1 VTDRYVYAFADA
13 AEVPRELLGGKG
25 AGLAEMTRLGLPV
38 PDGFTVTTAAC
49 VHAMHADGAWPD
61 GLQEQIDG
69 ALGDLEE
76 RCGRRLGDGATPLLV
91 SVRSGA
97 AVSMPGM
104 METILNLGLG
114 DAAARALAEETG
126 DARFAYDSYRR
137 LLQMFGEVVAGV
149 GAHVF
154 EDALSR
160 RKAEQGVKLDT
171 QLSGDD
177 LRGLCNE
184 FKRLYAE
191 GSGAEFPQEPR
202 EQLQLA
208 ISAVFRSWGAPRAQV
223 YRRANDISDDLG
235 TAANICQMVFGNR
248 GEGSGTGVCFSR
260 DPATGEHRLYG
271 EFLQN
276 AQGEDVVAGIRTPE
290 PIERMRELLPDAYR
304 ELVATVE
311 QLERHHRDVQDIEFT
326 VEQGRLYMLQTRTAK
341 RTAQAALR
349 IVRELVAEG
358 MITPDEAVLR
368 IDPAQL
374 DQLLHPRLDA
384 SVEADPIAR
393 GLGASPGAAV
403 GAAVF
408 DADTA
413 ARRGAAGEAVVLV
426 RWETTPDD
434 IHGLI
439 QAQGVVTSHGGMT
452 SHAAVVARGM
462 GKPCVAGVESAQID
476 EAAHTLTVGDVV
488 VHEGD
493 MITID
498 GAAGTLMLGAL
509 PLVAAELGDDF
520 AAVAAWADERR
531 RLRVRAN
538 ADTPEDARRAREL
551 GAEGIGLCRTEH
563 MFMAAERLPVVREM
577 ILATEDSTREAAL
590 AQLLPMQQSDFEAIF
605 AAMAGLPVTVRL
617 LDPPLHEFLPDRT
630 ALAVELALAA
640 PGPERTRLERL
651 AERVRQLSEQNPM
664 LGTRGCRLALLH
676 PGIYAMQVRA
686 IVRGAL
692 AAAGRG
698 EAAQIE
704 IMIPLVAYAE
714 ELRRMRALV
723 EDVLADE
730 LEGTT
735 RTLEI
740 STGTMIELP
749 RAALRAAEI
758 AEHADFFS
766 FGTNDLTQTTL
777 GFSRDDAESAFL
789 ATYLESGVIE
799 RNPFASIDAD
809 GVGELVRIGAER
821 GRTARPGLKLGI
833 CGEHG
838 GDPASVSF
846 FHRAGLDYV
855 SCSPFRVPIARLAA
869 ARAAL
874 GAAGSST

>member
-1 VTDRYVYAFADA
+1 MTETYVYAFADA

-25 AGLAEMTRLGLPV
+25 AGLAEMTKLGLPV
-38 PDGFTVTTAAC
+38 PDGFTITTAAC
-49 VHAMHADGAWPD
+49 VHAMHSGGDWPD
-61 GLQEQIDG
+61 GLAEQIDR
-69 ALGDLEE
+69 ALAALEE
-76 RCGRRLGDGATPLLV
+76 RCGRLLGDDSAPLLV

-104 METILNLGLG
+104 METILNLGLN
-114 DAAARALAEETG
+114 DVAARALADETG
-126 DARFAYDSYRR
+126 DERFAYDSYRR

-154 EDALSR
+154 EHALTR
-160 RKAEQGVKLDT
+160 RKAEKGVKLDT
-171 QLSGDD
+171 GLTGED
-177 LRGLCNE
+177 LRGLCTE

-191 GSGAEFPQEPR
+191 GSGKEFPQDPR
-202 EQLQLA
+202 EQLRLA
-208 ISAVFRSWGAPRAQV
+208 ISAVFRSWGAPRAHV

-248 GEGSGTGVCFSR
+248 GESSGTGVCFSR
-260 DPATGEHRLYG
+260 DPATGEHVLYG

-290 PIERMRELLPDAYR
+290 PIARMQELLPDAYE

-311 QLERHHRDVQDIEFT
+311 RLERHHREVQDIEFT

-349 IVRELVAEG
+349 IVREFVADG
-358 MITPDEAVLR
+358 VITPDEAVLR
-368 IDPAQL
+368 IDPSQL
-374 DQLLHPRLDA
+374 DQLLHPRLDT
-384 SVEADPIAR
+384 SVEAVPIAT

-413 ARRGAAGEAVVLV
+413 AKRGAAGEAVVLV

-439 QAQGVVTSHGGMT
+439 QAQGVLTSHGGMT

-462 GKPCVAGVESAQID
+462 GKPCVAGVESAKID
-476 EAAHTLTVGDVV
+476 EAARTLTIGDVV
-488 VHEGD
+488 VREGD
-493 MITID
+493 IITID

-520 AAVAAWADERR
+520 AAIAAWADERR

-563 MFMAAERLPVVREM
+563 MFMSAERLPVVREM
-577 ILATEDSTREAAL
+577 ILATQDSRREEAL
-590 AQLLPMQQSDFEAIF
+590 ARLLPMQQADFEAIF

-630 ALAVELALAA
+630 ALAVELAGTA
-640 PGPERTRLERL
+640 PGAERMRLERL

-714 ELRRMRALV
+714 ELRRMRELV
-723 EDVLADE
+723 EEVVAEE
-730 LEGTT
+730 LESAGSE
-735 RTLEI
+735 LEVSI
-740 STGTMIELP
+740 GTMIELP

-758 AEHADFFS
+758 AEYADFFS

-789 ATYLESGVIE
+789 ATYLEAGVIE
-799 RNPFASIDAD
+799 RNPFASIDVD

-821 GRTARPGLKLGI
+821 GRAARPGLKLGI

-838 GDPASVSF
+838 GDPASVAF
-846 FHRAGLDYV
+846 FHAAGLDYV

-874 GAAGSST
+874 GATGERR

>member
-1 VTDRYVYAFADA
+1 MTDRYVYAFADA

-38 PDGFTVTTAAC
+38 PDGFTITTAAC
-49 VHAMHADGAWPD
+49 VHAMHAAGAWPD

-69 ALGDLEE
+69 ALAELEE
-76 RCGRRLGDGATPLLV
+76 RCGRRLGDDAAPLLV

-114 DAAARALAEETG
+114 DAAAHALAEETG

-160 RKAEQGVKLDT
+160 RKSEQGVKLDT
-171 QLSGDD
+171 QLSADD
-177 LRGLCNE
+177 LRGLCAE
-184 FKRLYAE
+184 FKRLYGE
-191 GSGAEFPQEPR
+191 GSSADFPQDPR

-290 PIERMRELLPDAYR
+290 PIEHMRELLPDAYA

-311 QLERHHRDVQDIEFT
+311 RLERHHRDVQDIEFT
-326 VEQGRLYMLQTRTAK
+326 VEQGHLYMLQTRTAK

-358 MITPDEAVLR
+358 VITPDEAVLR

-476 EAAHTLTVGDVV
+476 EAARTLTVGEVV
-488 VHEGD
+488 VREGD

-577 ILATEDSTREAAL
+577 ILATEDSRREEAL

-617 LDPPLHEFLPDRT
+617 LDPPLHEFLPDGT

-640 PGPERTRLERL
+640 PGPERTRLARL

-698 EAAQIE
+698 EAAQVE
-704 IMIPLVAYAE
+704 IMIPLVAFAE
-714 ELRRMRALV
+714 ELRRMRGLV

-735 RTLEI
+735 RELEI
-740 STGTMIELP
+740 SIGTMIELP
-749 RAALRAAEI
+749 RAALRAGEI
-758 AEHADFFS
+758 AAFADFFS

-777 GFSRDDAESAFL
+777 GFSRDDAESGFL
-789 ATYLESGVIE
+789 ATYLEAGVIE

-821 GRTARPGLKLGI
+821 GRAARPELKLGI

-838 GDPASVSF
+838 GDPASVAF

-874 GAAGSST
+874 GASG

>member
-1 VTDRYVYAFADA
+1 MSDQYVYAFADA

-38 PDGFTVTTAAC
+38 PDGFTITTAAC
-49 VHAMHADGAWPD
+49 VHAMHSEGAWPE

-69 ALGDLEE
+69 ALAALEQ
-76 RCGRRLGDGATPLLV
+76 RCGRQLGDAAAPLLV

-104 METILNLGLG
+104 METILNLGLN
-114 DAAARALAEETG
+114 DVAAQALADETD

-154 EDALSR
+154 EHALTR
-160 RKAEQGVKLDT
+160 RKADQGVKLDT

-177 LRGLCNE
+177 LRGLCTE
-184 FKRLYAE
+184 FERLYAE
-191 GSGAEFPQEPR
+191 GSGTEFPQDPR
-202 EQLQLA
+202 EQLRLA
-208 ISAVFRSWGAPRAQV
+208 ISAVFRSWGAPRAHV

-260 DPATGEHRLYG
+260 DPATGERRLYG

-290 PIERMRELLPDAYR
+290 PIERMRELLPEAYD

-311 QLERHHRDVQDIEFT
+311 RLEQHHREVQDIEFT

-349 IVRELVAEG
+349 IVREFVAEG
-358 MITPDEAVLR
+358 VITPDEAVLR

-374 DQLLHPRLDA
+374 DQLLHPRLDT
-384 SVEADPIAR
+384 SVEAQPIAR

-408 DADTA
+408 DADSA
-413 ARRGAAGEAVVLV
+413 ARRGASGEAVVLV

-462 GKPCVAGVESAQID
+462 GKPCVAGVESAKID
-476 EAAHTLTVGDVV
+476 EAARTLTVGDVV
-488 VHEGD
+488 VREGD
-493 MITID
+493 IITID

-520 AAVAAWADERR
+520 AAIAAWADERR
-531 RLRVRAN
+531 HLRVRAN

-577 ILATEDSTREAAL
+577 ILATEDGKREASL
-590 AQLLPMQQSDFEAIF
+590 AELLPMQQSDFEAIF

-630 ALAVELALAA
+630 ALAVELALTE

-692 AAAGRG
+692 AAAARG

-714 ELRRMRALV
+714 ELRRMRELV
-723 EDVLADE
+723 EEVIAAE
-730 LEGTT
+730 LESAG
-735 RTLEI
+735 RELEI
-740 STGTMIELP
+740 SIGTMIELP

-758 AEHADFFS
+758 AEYADFFS

-789 ATYLESGVIE
+789 ATYLDAGVIE
-799 RNPFASIDAD
+799 RNPFASVDID

-821 GRTARPGLKLGI
+821 GRAARPGLKLGI

-838 GDPASVSF
+838 GDPASVAF
-846 FHRAGLDYV
+846 FHGAGLDYV

-874 GAAGSST
+874 GATGSGT

>member
-1 VTDRYVYAFADA
+1 MSDQYVYAFADA

-38 PDGFTVTTAAC
+38 PDGFTITTAAC
-49 VHAMHADGAWPD
+49 VHAMHSGGDWPD

-69 ALGDLEE
+69 ALAALEQ
-76 RCGRRLGDGATPLLV
+76 RCGRQLGDAAAPLLV

-104 METILNLGLG
+104 METILNLGLN
-114 DAAARALAEETG
+114 DVAAKALAEETD

-149 GAHVF
+149 GSHVF
-154 EDALSR
+154 EHALTR

-171 QLSGDD
+171 QLTGDD
-177 LRGLCNE
+177 LRGLCTE
-184 FKRLYAE
+184 FKRLYTE
-191 GSGAEFPQEPR
+191 SSGTEFPQDPR
-202 EQLQLA
+202 EQLRLA
-208 ISAVFRSWGAPRAQV
+208 ISAVFRSWGAPRAHV

-248 GEGSGTGVCFSR
+248 GESSGTGVCFSR

-290 PIERMRELLPDAYR
+290 PIERMRELLPEAYD

-311 QLERHHRDVQDIEFT
+311 RLEQHHREVQDIEFT

-358 MITPDEAVLR
+358 VITPDEAVLR
-368 IDPAQL
+368 IDPSQL
-374 DQLLHPRLDA
+374 DQLLHPRLDT
-384 SVEADPIAR
+384 SVEAQPIAQ

-408 DADTA
+408 DADSA
-413 ARRGAAGEAVVLV
+413 ARRGASGEAVVLV

-462 GKPCVAGVESAQID
+462 GKPCVAGVESAKID
-476 EAAHTLTVGDVV
+476 EAARTMTVGDVV

-493 MITID
+493 IITID

-520 AAVAAWADERR
+520 AAIAAWADERR

-577 ILATEDSTREAAL
+577 ILATEDAKREAAL

-605 AAMAGLPVTVRL
+605 AAMSGLPVTVRL

-630 ALAVELALAA
+630 ALAVELALTE

-686 IVRGAL
+686 IVRGGL
-692 AAAGRG
+692 AAAARG

-714 ELRRMRALV
+714 ELRRMR
-723 EDVLADE
+723 ELAEEVIAEE
-730 LEGTT
+730 LESAG
-735 RTLEI
+735 RELEI
-740 STGTMIELP
+740 SIGTMIELP

-758 AEHADFFS
+758 AEYADFFS

-789 ATYLESGVIE
+789 ATYLDAGVIE
-799 RNPFASIDAD
+799 RNPFASVDID

-821 GRTARPGLKLGI
+821 GRAARPGLKLGI

-838 GDPASVSF
+838 GDPASVAF
-846 FHRAGLDYV
+846 FHGVGLDYV

-874 GAAGSST
+874 GATGSGT

>member
-1 VTDRYVYAFADA
+1 MTDRYVYAFADA

-38 PDGFTVTTAAC
+38 PDGFTITTAAC
-49 VHAMHADGAWPD
+49 VHAMHAAGAWPD

-69 ALGDLEE
+69 ALAELEE
-76 RCGRRLGDGATPLLV
+76 RCGRRLGDDAAPLLV

-114 DAAARALAEETG
+114 DAAAHALAEETG

-160 RKAEQGVKLDT
+160 RKSEQGVKLDT
-171 QLSGDD
+171 QLSADD
-177 LRGLCNE
+177 LRGLCAE

-191 GSGAEFPQEPR
+191 GSSADFPQDPR

-290 PIERMRELLPDAYR
+290 PIEHMRELLPDAYA

-311 QLERHHRDVQDIEFT
+311 RLERHHRDVQDIEFT
-326 VEQGRLYMLQTRTAK
+326 VEQGHLYMLQTRTAK

-358 MITPDEAVLR
+358 VITPDEAVLR

-476 EAAHTLTVGDVV
+476 EAARTLTVGEVV
-488 VHEGD
+488 VREGD

-577 ILATEDSTREAAL
+577 ILATEDSRREEAL

-617 LDPPLHEFLPDRT
+617 LDPPLHEFLPDGT

-640 PGPERTRLERL
+640 PGPERTRLARL

-698 EAAQIE
+698 EAAQVE
-704 IMIPLVAYAE
+704 IMIPLVAFAE

-735 RTLEI
+735 RELEI
-740 STGTMIELP
+740 SIGTMIELP
-749 RAALRAAEI
+749 RAALRAGEI
-758 AEHADFFS
+758 AAFADFFS

-777 GFSRDDAESAFL
+777 GFSRDDAESGFL
-789 ATYLESGVIE
+789 ATYLEAGVIE

-821 GRTARPGLKLGI
+821 GRAARPELKLGI

-838 GDPASVSF
+838 GDPASVAF

-874 GAAGSST
+874 GASG

>member
-1 VTDRYVYAFADA
+1 MSDQYVYAFADA

-38 PDGFTVTTAAC
+38 PDGFTITTAAC
-49 VHAMHADGAWPD
+49 VHAMHSGGEWPE

-69 ALGDLEE
+69 ALAALEQ
-76 RCGRRLGDGATPLLV
+76 RCGRQLGDAAAPLLV

-104 METILNLGLG
+104 METILNLGLN
-114 DAAARALAEETG
+114 DVAAKALADETD

-149 GAHVF
+149 GSHVF
-154 EDALSR
+154 EHALTR

-171 QLSGDD
+171 QLTGDD
-177 LRGLCNE
+177 LRGLCTE
-184 FKRLYAE
+184 FKRLYTE
-191 GSGAEFPQEPR
+191 SSGTEFPQDPR
-202 EQLQLA
+202 EQLRLA
-208 ISAVFRSWGAPRAQV
+208 ISAVFRSWGAPRAHV

-248 GEGSGTGVCFSR
+248 GESSGTGVCFSR

-290 PIERMRELLPDAYR
+290 PIERMRELLPEAYD

-311 QLERHHRDVQDIEFT
+311 RLEKHHREVQDIEFT

-358 MITPDEAVLR
+358 VITPDEAVLR
-368 IDPAQL
+368 IDPSQL
-374 DQLLHPRLDA
+374 DQLLHPRLDT
-384 SVEADPIAR
+384 SVEAQPIAQ

-408 DADTA
+408 DADSA
-413 ARRGAAGEAVVLV
+413 ARRGASGEAVVLV

-462 GKPCVAGVESAQID
+462 GKPCVAGVESAKID
-476 EAAHTLTVGDVV
+476 EAARTMTVGDVV
-488 VHEGD
+488 VREGD
-493 MITID
+493 IITID

-520 AAVAAWADERR
+520 AAIAAWADERR

-577 ILATEDSTREAAL
+577 ILATEDGKREAAL

-605 AAMAGLPVTVRL
+605 AAMSGLPVTVRL

-630 ALAVELALAA
+630 ALAVELALTE

-686 IVRGAL
+686 IVRGGL
-692 AAAGRG
+692 AAAARG

-714 ELRRMRALV
+714 ELRRMRELV
-723 EDVLADE
+723 EEVIAEE
-730 LEGTT
+730 LESAG
-735 RTLEI
+735 RELEI
-740 STGTMIELP
+740 SIGTMIELP

-758 AEHADFFS
+758 AEYADFFS

-789 ATYLESGVIE
+789 ATYLDAGVIE
-799 RNPFASIDAD
+799 RNPFASVDID

-821 GRTARPGLKLGI
+821 GRAARPGLKLGI

-838 GDPASVSF
+838 GDPASVAF
-846 FHRAGLDYV
+846 FHGAGLDYV

-874 GAAGSST
+874 GATGSGT

>member
-1 VTDRYVYAFADA
+1 MTDSYVYAFADA
-13 AEVPRELLGGKG
+13 TEVPKELLGGKG

-38 PDGFTVTTAAC
+38 PDGFTITTAAC
-49 VHAMHADGAWPD
+49 VHAMHSGGTWPE
-61 GLQEQIDG
+61 GLQEQIDA
-69 ALGDLEE
+69 ALAALEE
-76 RCGRRLGDGATPLLV
+76 RCGRKLGDTAGPLLV

-104 METILNLGLG
+104 METILNLGLN
-114 DAAARALAEETG
+114 DAAAAALAEETG

-137 LLQMFGEVVAGV
+137 LLQMFGDVVAGV
-149 GAHVF
+149 GSHVF
-154 EDALSR
+154 EDALKR
-160 RKAEQGVKLDT
+160 RKAEQGARLDT
-171 QLSGDD
+171 DLTGDD
-177 LRGLCNE
+177 LKGLCTE
-184 FKRLYAE
+184 FKRLYRE
-191 GSGAEFPQEPR
+191 GSGQEFPQDPR
-202 EQLQLA
+202 EQLRLA
-208 ISAVFRSWGAPRAQV
+208 IAAVFHSWGAPRAHV
-223 YRRANDISDDLG
+223 YRRAHEISDELG

-248 GEGSGTGVCFSR
+248 GEDCGTGVCFSR
-260 DPATGEHRLYG
+260 DPSTGEHVLYG

-290 PIERMRELLPDAYR
+290 PIARMRELLPDAYD

-311 QLERHHRDVQDIEFT
+311 RLEKHHREVQDIEFT
-326 VEQGRLYMLQTRTAK
+326 VEQGKLYMLQTRTAK
-341 RTAQAALR
+341 RTAGAALR
-349 IVRELVAEG
+349 IVREFVAEG
-358 MITPDEAVLR
+358 VITPDEAVLR
-368 IDPAQL
+368 IDPAQIEH
-374 DQLLHPRLDA
+374 LLHPRLDA
-384 SVEADPIAR
+384 SVEATPIAR

-413 ARRGAAGEAVVLV
+413 ARRGTAGDAVVLV

-476 EAAHTLTVGDVV
+476 EKAKTLTIGDTVVREGDV
-488 VHEGD
+488 
-493 MITID
+493 ITID

-509 PLVAAELGDDF
+509 PLVAAELGEDF
-520 AAVAAWADERR
+520 DAIATWADERR

-538 ADTPEDARRAREL
+538 ADTPEDAKRAREL

-577 ILATEDSTREAAL
+577 ILATEDARREEAL
-590 AQLLPMQQSDFEAIF
+590 AKLLPMQQSDFDAIF

-630 ALAVELALAA
+630 ALAVELALAE
-640 PGPERTRLERL
+640 PGPERDKLERL
-651 AERVRQLSEQNPM
+651 ADRVRQLSEQNPM
-664 LGTRGCRLALLH
+664 LGTRGCRLALLY

-686 IVRGAL
+686 IVRGGL
-692 AAAGRG
+692 AAAARG

-704 IMIPLVAYAE
+704 IMIPLVAYSE

-723 EDVLADE
+723 EDVIAEE
-730 LEGTT
+730 LERAGKS
-735 RTLEI
+735 LEI
-740 STGTMIELP
+740 SIGTMIELP

-758 AEHADFFS
+758 AEYADFFS
-766 FGTNDLTQTTL
+766 FGTNDLTQTAL

-789 ATYLESGVIE
+789 ATYLEAGVVE
-799 RNPFASIDAD
+799 RNPFASIDVD

-821 GRTARPGLKLGI
+821 GRAAKPGLKLGI

-838 GDPASVSF
+838 GDPASVEF
-846 FHRAGLDYV
+846 FHGAGLDYV

-874 GAAGSST
+874 RDRA

>member
-1 VTDRYVYAFADA
+1 MTTCVACAPSSSGST
-13 AEVPRELLGGKG
+13 PR
-25 AGLAEMTRLGLPV
+25 A
-38 PDGFTVTTAAC
+38 
-49 VHAMHADGAWPD
+49 
-61 GLQEQIDG
+61 
-69 ALGDLEE
+69 
-76 RCGRRLGDGATPLLV
+76 
-91 SVRSGA
+91 
-97 AVSMPGM
+97 PG
-104 METILNLGLG
+104 T
-114 DAAARALAEETG
+114 
-126 DARFAYDSYRR
+126 
-137 LLQMFGEVVAGV
+137 
-149 GAHVF
+149 
-154 EDALSR
+154 
-160 RKAEQGVKLDT
+160 
-171 QLSGDD
+171 
-177 LRGLCNE
+177 
-184 FKRLYAE
+184 
-191 GSGAEFPQEPR
+191 EFPQDPR
-202 EQLQLA
+202 EQLRLA
-208 ISAVFRSWGAPRAQV
+208 ISAVFRSWGAPRAHV

-248 GEGSGTGVCFSR
+248 GESSGTGVCFSR

-290 PIERMRELLPDAYR
+290 PIERMRELLPEAYD

-311 QLERHHRDVQDIEFT
+311 RLEKHHREVQDIEFT

-358 MITPDEAVLR
+358 VITPDEAVLR
-368 IDPAQL
+368 IDPSQL
-374 DQLLHPRLDA
+374 DQLLHPRLDT
-384 SVEADPIAR
+384 SVEAQPIAQ

-408 DADTA
+408 DADSA
-413 ARRGAAGEAVVLV
+413 ARRGASGEAVVLV

-462 GKPCVAGVESAQID
+462 GKPCVAGVESAKID
-476 EAAHTLTVGDVV
+476 EAARTMTVGDVV
-488 VHEGD
+488 VREGD
-493 MITID
+493 IITID

-520 AAVAAWADERR
+520 AAIAAWADERR

-577 ILATEDSTREAAL
+577 ILATEDGKREAAL

-605 AAMAGLPVTVRL
+605 AAMSGLPVTVRL

-630 ALAVELALAA
+630 ALAVELALTE

-686 IVRGAL
+686 IVRGGL
-692 AAAGRG
+692 AAAARG

-714 ELRRMRALV
+714 ELRRMRELV
-723 EDVLADE
+723 EEVIAEE
-730 LEGTT
+730 LESAG
-735 RTLEI
+735 RELEI
-740 STGTMIELP
+740 SIGTMIELP

-758 AEHADFFS
+758 AEYADFFS

-789 ATYLESGVIE
+789 ATYLDAGVIE
-799 RNPFASIDAD
+799 RNPFASVDID

-821 GRTARPGLKLGI
+821 GRAARPGLKLGI

-838 GDPASVSF
+838 GDPASVAF
-846 FHRAGLDYV
+846 FHGAGLDYV

-874 GAAGSST
+874 GATGSGT

>member
-1 VTDRYVYAFADA
+1 MSDQYVYAFADA

-38 PDGFTVTTAAC
+38 PDGFTITTAAC
-49 VHAMHADGAWPD
+49 VHAMHSGGDWPD

-69 ALGDLEE
+69 ALAALEQ
-76 RCGRRLGDGATPLLV
+76 RCGRQLGDAAAPLLV

-104 METILNLGLG
+104 METILNLGLN
-114 DAAARALAEETG
+114 DVAAKALADETD

-149 GAHVF
+149 GSHVF
-154 EDALSR
+154 EHALTR

-171 QLSGDD
+171 QLTGDD
-177 LRGLCNE
+177 LRGLCTE
-184 FKRLYAE
+184 FKRLYTE
-191 GSGAEFPQEPR
+191 SSGTEFPQDPR
-202 EQLQLA
+202 EQLRLA
-208 ISAVFRSWGAPRAQV
+208 ISAVFRSWGAPRAHV

-248 GEGSGTGVCFSR
+248 GESSGTGVCFSR

-290 PIERMRELLPDAYR
+290 PIERMRELLPEAYD

-311 QLERHHRDVQDIEFT
+311 RLEQHHREVQDIEFT

-358 MITPDEAVLR
+358 VITPDEAVLR
-368 IDPAQL
+368 IDPSQL
-374 DQLLHPRLDA
+374 DQLLHPRLDT
-384 SVEADPIAR
+384 SVEAQPIAQ

-408 DADTA
+408 DADSA
-413 ARRGAAGEAVVLV
+413 ARRGASGEAVVLV

-462 GKPCVAGVESAQID
+462 GKPCVAGVESAKID
-476 EAAHTLTVGDVV
+476 EAARTMTVGDVV

-493 MITID
+493 IITID

-520 AAVAAWADERR
+520 AAIAAWADERR

-577 ILATEDSTREAAL
+577 ILATEDAKREAAL

-605 AAMAGLPVTVRL
+605 AAMSGLPVTVRL

-630 ALAVELALAA
+630 ALAVELALTE

-686 IVRGAL
+686 IVRGGL
-692 AAAGRG
+692 AAAARG

-714 ELRRMRALV
+714 ELRRMR
-723 EDVLADE
+723 ELAEEVIAEE
-730 LEGTT
+730 LESAG
-735 RTLEI
+735 RELEI
-740 STGTMIELP
+740 SIGTMIELP

-758 AEHADFFS
+758 AEYADFFS

-789 ATYLESGVIE
+789 ATYLDAGVIE
-799 RNPFASIDAD
+799 RNPFASVDID

-821 GRTARPGLKLGI
+821 GRAARPGLKLGI

-838 GDPASVSF
+838 GDPASVAF
-846 FHRAGLDYV
+846 FHGVGLDYV

-874 GAAGSST
+874 GATGSGT

>member
-1 VTDRYVYAFADA
+1 
-13 AEVPRELLGGKG
+13 
-25 AGLAEMTRLGLPV
+25 M
-38 PDGFTVTTAAC
+38 
-49 VHAMHADGAWPD
+49 
-61 GLQEQIDG
+61 
-69 ALGDLEE
+69 
-76 RCGRRLGDGATPLLV
+76 
-91 SVRSGA
+91 
-97 AVSMPGM
+97 
-104 METILNLGLG
+104 
-114 DAAARALAEETG
+114 
-126 DARFAYDSYRR
+126 
-137 LLQMFGEVVAGV
+137 
-149 GAHVF
+149 
-154 EDALSR
+154 
-160 RKAEQGVKLDT
+160 
-171 QLSGDD
+171 
-177 LRGLCNE
+177 
-184 FKRLYAE
+184 
-191 GSGAEFPQEPR
+191 
-202 EQLQLA
+202 
-208 ISAVFRSWGAPRAQV
+208 
-223 YRRANDISDDLG
+223 
-235 TAANICQMVFGNR
+235 
-248 GEGSGTGVCFSR
+248 
-260 DPATGEHRLYG
+260 
-271 EFLQN
+271 
-276 AQGEDVVAGIRTPE
+276 VAGIRTPE
-290 PIERMRELLPDAYR
+290 PIERMRDLLPDAYG

-311 QLERHHRDVQDIEFT
+311 RLERHHRDVQDIEFT

-349 IVRELVAEG
+349 IARELVAEG
-358 MITPDEAVLR
+358 VITPDEAVLR

-476 EAAHTLTVGDVV
+476 EAARTLTVGDVV

-493 MITID
+493 VITID

-509 PLVAAELGDDF
+509 PLVPAELGDDF
-520 AAVAAWADERR
+520 AAVATWADERR

-538 ADTPEDARRAREL
+538 ADTPQDARRAREL

-577 ILATEDSTREAAL
+577 ILATEDSKREEAL
-590 AQLLPMQQSDFEAIF
+590 ARLLPMQQSDFEAIF

-698 EAAQIE
+698 EATQIE

-714 ELRRMRALV
+714 ELRRMRVLV

-735 RTLEI
+735 STLEI
-740 STGTMIELP
+740 SIGTMIELP
-749 RAALRAAEI
+749 RAALRAGEI
-758 AEHADFFS
+758 AAYADFFS

-777 GFSRDDAESAFL
+777 GFSRDDAESGFL
-789 ATYLESGVIE
+789 ATYLDAGVIE

-821 GRTARPGLKLGI
+821 GRAARPELKLGI

-838 GDPASVSF
+838 GDPASVAF
-846 FHRAGLDYV
+846 FHHAGLDYV

-874 GAAGSST
+874 GAAGSSR